1 LQVASP
7 PPMHPPA
14 PKSQMCPGAQ
24 GGNKTGT
31 RQAAWGI
38 QTRGIRR
45 VLPPWGGHRV
55 RGGHVMLARRRAGPV
70 VVGGGA
76 GLRGGNSSCP
86 DVFDYP
92 PGNPGTMRLLTPVS
106 GVLHEQSPPFFFGEG
121 RGPCSSQHA
130 RLFSLL
136 LIWATQPRP
145 GAAAASKT
153 RAHWG

>member
-1 LQVASP
+1 
-7 PPMHPPA
+7 MHPPA

-45 VLPPWGGHRV
+45 VLPPLGGHRV
-55 RGGHVMLARRRAGPV
+55 RGVHVMLARRRAGPV